1 MLMKAHGQL
10 KHVNQTTIP
19 MQHKTVSQRQNS
31 VTGYKQPR
39 KRFDLSYLGALYGS
53 SHLKK
58 KGSTPTKKL
67 KELLYTTTPEW
78 KKQEEE
84 KKLHFARFCWRH
96 RGQLTPKGS
105 IPWEKR
111 FEEIY
116 NESLD
121 QFARRKQDE
130 QNIQKEPS
138 S

>member
-1 MLMKAHGQL
+1 M
-10 KHVNQTTIP
+10 
-19 MQHKTVSQRQNS
+19 
-31 VTGYKQPR
+31 
-39 KRFDLSYLGALYGS
+39 
-53 SHLKK
+53 KK
-58 KGSTPTKKL
+58 KSSTPTKKL

-130 QNIQKEPS
+130 QNLQKEPS